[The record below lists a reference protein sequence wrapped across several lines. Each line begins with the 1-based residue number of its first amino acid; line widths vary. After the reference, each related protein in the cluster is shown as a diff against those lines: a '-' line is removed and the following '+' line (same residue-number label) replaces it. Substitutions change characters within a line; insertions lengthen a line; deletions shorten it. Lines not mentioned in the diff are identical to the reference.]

1 MTLSKNIEQTD
12 DEIVVIRCFSKVR
25 FPNDFFGNTI
35 DQIVSYFT
43 PNSFTESVNIFACVI
58 SEYCHGLH
66 KFLFLDISVFHMNIF
81 LFLFAILFVE
91 NGKSGD
97 LTFQNS

>member
-43 PNSFTESVNIFACVI
+43 PNSFTESVNIFACVV

-66 KFLFLDISVFHMNIF
+66 KFF
-81 LFLFAILFVE
+81 ILRYFGLSHEYLLIPFCNPVC
-91 NGKSGD
+91 
-97 LTFQNS
+97 